1 MGLLAPYADD
11 SEWPETNGMGLLSPY
26 TQMVLN
32 ANPGTGPLAS
42 PANATNGAG
51 SMSALPAGYSDAGLL
66 SQGQPDYTLGSRGMN
81 DNNNGAGMTET
92 PTGSFGPMSAR
103 TARMAGGNTDTAQS
117 PSMMPQS
124 QPAQGQSPYGDLS
137 GSPYG
142 QPMTMAA
149 QAPSQGVQMPPQQRG
164 SQQPFGSL
172 DRNAFPSPYGAV
184 DRTASFT
191 PPATLGGYNDTTA
204 LEGGPEQLAYL
215 FNKKQNPDL
224 PSPGA
229 TPAGGAPFNAPRQPK
244 ADDPGFLEKL
254 TGVLGGVYGQGGPGD
269 GLINLGLALM
279 SPGNKAQNVMQ
290 AGQMAQLNDYKK
302 SQLLAAQQK
311 QQRET
316 LALQGNMQTLKKAY
330 PDWSPEQLA
339 AAAQNPSLVQ
349 EAVKTINPSEISRTL
364 TDPAER
370 AKFGIRPDDATLY
383 QVDRTGKL
391 TSPGKPMVSVDMR
404 GENSFS
410 TEAGQLQA
418 KRFNGYIAGAD
429 KAQGAMG
436 DINNL
441 REISRRAG
449 SQGATADFKRMIGPY
464 AEAAGINIEGLPDI
478 QAFNSVIQKLAPQMH
493 VSGSG
498 ATSDIEFKGMLSALP
513 QLSANPAAREAIL
526 NTMEA
531 QQRHAMTQ
539 GEIAA
544 KVFNGDMTKTEG
556 EKALRSLPDPMTSF
570 RTFRAQNPDAFAN
583 APAASSNAPGS
594 ATQQSAPPIP
604 GARQAADGHFYV
616 SDPSRPGKYLK
627 VQ

>member
-1 MGLLAPYADD
+1 MRFPMGLLAPYTDD
-11 SEWPETNGMGLLSPY
+11 SEWPHNPTGLLSPY
-26 TQMVLN
+26 AQMVLS
-32 ANPGTGPLAS
+32 ANPGTGPLAT
-42 PANATNGAG
+42 PANATDGAR
-51 SMSALPAGYSDAGLL
+51 SVPPAGYSDGGLL
-66 SQGQPDYTLGSRGMN
+66 SQGQPDYTLGSRGLN

-117 PSMMPQS
+117 PSMMSQG
-124 QPAQGQSPYGDLS
+124 QPAQAQSPYGDLS

-191 PPATLGGYNDTTA
+191 PPAQLGGYNETTA

-215 FNKKQNPDL
+215 YKQKNSPDL
-224 PSPGA
+224 PSQNA
-229 TPAGGAPFNAPRQPK
+229 TPAGGAPFNAPQQPK

-254 TGVLGGVYGQGGPGD
+254 TGALGGIYGQGGPGD

-279 SPGNKAQNVMQ
+279 SPGNKAENVMK

-330 PDWSPEQLA
+330 PDWTPEQLA

-349 EAVKTINPSEISRTL
+349 EAVKTINPSEVSRTL

-370 AKFGIRPDDATLY
+370 AKFGIRPDDTTLY

-391 TSPGKPMVSVDMR
+391 TSPGKPAVSVDMR

-429 KAQGAMG
+429 KAQGAIG

-441 REISRRAG
+441 REMSRRLG

-464 AEAAGINIEGLPDI
+464 AEAAGVNIEGLPDI

-493 VSGSG
+493 VAGSG

-531 QQRHAMTQ
+531 QQRRAMAQ
-539 GEIAA
+539 GDIAA
-544 KVFNGDMTKTEG
+544 KVFNGDMTKAEG
-556 EKALRSLPDPMTSF
+556 EKALREMPDPMTAF

-583 APAASSNAPGS
+583 APQAGTPASQAQPQYTPDQIQ
-594 ATQQSAPPIP
+594 AEI
-604 GARQAADGHFYV
+604 ARRGL
-616 SDPSRPGKYLK
+616 RK
-627 VQ
+627 

>member
-1 MGLLAPYADD
+1 MRFPMGLLAPYADA
-11 SEWPETNGMGLLSPY
+11 SEWPQTNGMGLLSPFA
-26 TQMVLN
+26 QMVLS

-42 PANATNGAG
+42 SADATSGAG
-51 SMSALPAGYSDAGLL
+51 SMSAPPAGYSDAGLL
-66 SQGQPDYTLGSRGMN
+66 SQGQPDYTLGSRGLN

-103 TARMAGGNTDTAQS
+103 TARIAGGNTDTAQS
-117 PSMMPQS
+117 PSMMSQG

-149 QAPSQGVQMPPQQRG
+149 QAPSQGVQMPPPQRG

-172 DRNAFPSPYGAV
+172 DRSAFPSPYGAV

-191 PPATLGGYNDTTA
+191 PPATLSGYNDTTA
-204 LEGGPEQLAYL
+204 LEGGPEHLAYRYGQR
-215 FNKKQNPDL
+215 NNPADL

-229 TPAGGAPFNAPRQPK
+229 VNAGGAPLNILPQAANGAPAK
-244 ADDPGFLEKL
+244 KDEPGTLEKL
-254 TGVLGGVYGQGGPGD
+254 TSVLGGIYGQGGPGD

-290 AGQMAQLNDYKK
+290 AGQMAQLNDYKR
-302 SQLLAAQQK
+302 SQLLASQQK
-311 QQRET
+311 QVRET

-330 PDWSPEQLA
+330 PDWTTEQLA
-339 AAAQNPSLVQ
+339 AAAQNPALVQ
-349 EAVKTINPSEISRTL
+349 EAVKSINPSDVTRTI

-370 AKFGIRPDDATLY
+370 AQYGIRPDDHTLY
-383 QVDRTGKL
+383 QLKRTGEL

-493 VSGSG
+493 VAGSG

-531 QQRHAMTQ
+531 QQRRAMTQ
-539 GEIAA
+539 GDIAA
-544 KVFNGDMTKTEG
+544 KVFNGDMTKAEG
-556 EKALRSLPDPMTSF
+556 EKALREMPDPMTSF

-583 APAASSNAPGS
+583 APQAGTPAAQAQPQYSPEQIQAEL
-594 ATQQSAPPIP
+594 
-604 GARQAADGHFYV
+604 ARRGL
-616 SDPSRPGKYLK
+616 RK
-627 VQ
+627 